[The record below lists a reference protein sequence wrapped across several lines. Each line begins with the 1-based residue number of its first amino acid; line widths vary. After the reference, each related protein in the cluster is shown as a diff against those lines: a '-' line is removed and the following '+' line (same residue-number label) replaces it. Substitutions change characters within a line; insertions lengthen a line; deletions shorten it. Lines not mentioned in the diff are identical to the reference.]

1 MKDSDIAESLIAEMI
16 GAKQQVGR
24 RWSIEAETAFALGVV
39 RNKCECRI
47 RGARARNV
55 LGADTLV
62 LQTIEQKIAK
72 AIIAQHAGKA
82 RFAAEAGD
90 GYRDV
95 SGRAAGKRHELLR
108 ESALIVAPRMKVN
121 QRLTKTENGLHGLE
135 FLELKKSGRKD
146 EAKKSEAPQRLALTD
161 HLLDG
166 ANLGA
171 ADTVEQDVQV
181 AQQWQEEC
189 VLQTDVVG
197 KYTLHIRD

>member
-24 RWSIEAETAFALGVV
+24 RWSIEAEAAFAFGIV
-39 RNKCECRI
+39 RYKCECRV
-47 RGARARNV
+47 GHAGTCNV
-55 LGADTLV
+55 LGANALM
-62 LQTIEQKIAK
+62 LQTVEQKVAK

-135 FLELKKSGRKD
+135 FLELKKKQVEKTRRKK
-146 EAKKSEAPQRLALTD
+146 ARRRSASL
-161 HLLDG
+161 
-166 ANLGA
+166 
-171 ADTVEQDVQV
+171 
-181 AQQWQEEC
+181 
-189 VLQTDVVG
+189 
-197 KYTLHIRD
+197 